1 MEYCGGGSL
10 SDLIM
15 KGRFHLKEE
24 EICYVM
30 SEMLLG
36 LAYLHEQKKIH
47 RVFVL
52 LLVHLRTSSLVTFSS
67 QKWVWRSSQISV
79 SPLSWIT
86 RYPNAKQL

>member
-1 MEYCGGGSL
+1 MMEYCGGGSL

-15 KGRFHLKEE
+15 KGKFHLKEE

-36 LAYLHEQKKIH
+36 VAYLHEQKKIH

-52 LLVHLRTSSLVTFSS
+52 LLIHART
-67 QKWVWRSSQISV
+67 
-79 SPLSWIT
+79 
-86 RYPNAKQL
+86 